1 MTPEQLLKLS
11 SKAGRILLESGA
23 EIQRTE
29 DTICR
34 LCQSFGVEEASA
46 FVIPTGMFLSLSYQ
60 GSTYSKILR
69 IRSSSLNLEKIN
81 LVNDLS
87 RRCVCEPIKIEEA
100 LDELDRI
107 EATSGYSR
115 RVLRIACGA
124 IASFFTLFFGG
135 AFQDAFFAFFIGCLT
150 QYSVQKFESRQ
161 INFIVKI
168 SCTSV
173 LLTLSAL
180 ILEKLQLIHN
190 IDSAIIGSLMLLVP
204 GLAITNAVRDSIGG
218 DLLAGII
225 RAVEACLIAIAIAL
239 GAGVTMSIWIAL
251 LGGA

>member
-11 SKAGRILLESGA
+11 SKAGKILLESGA

-34 LCQSFGVEEASA
+34 LCEAFGVDEASA
-46 FVIPTGMFLSLSYQ
+46 FVIPTGMFLSFSYQ
-60 GSTYSKILR
+60 GNTYSKIMR

-81 LVNDLS
+81 LVNELS
-87 RRCVCEPIKIEEA
+87 RRCERNVPFIEEA

-107 EATSGYSR
+107 EHAQEYSWR
-115 RVLRIACGA
+115 ILRIAGGM
-124 IASFFTLFFGG
+124 IAAFFTIYFGG
-135 AFQDAFFAFFIGCLT
+135 GPMDACFAFFIGCLT
-150 QYSVQKFESRQ
+150 QYCVQVFEYHQ

-168 SCTSV
+168 TCTSV
-173 LLTLSAL
+173 VLTFVAL
-180 ILEKLQLIHN
+180 ILQTFGLIHN
-190 IDSAIIGSLMLLVP
+190 LDSAIIGSLMLLVP

-225 RAVEACLIAIAIAL
+225 RAIEACLIAIAIAL
-239 GAGVTMSIWIAL
+239 GAGITMSIWL
-251 LGGA
+251 PLFGGA